1 MRTPWPLGS
10 FGQGARIERHRF
22 RDGWFDGASGEPGL
36 RHGLALFGLGATER
50 MGAFPS
56 RDILALLSS
65 ACLPGPHAGLGLSK
79 IVL

>member
-10 FGQGARIERHRF
+10 FGQGAQIGRHLF

-36 RHGLALFGLGATER
+36 RHGLVLFRLGATER

-56 RDILALLSS
+56 RDILALLSF
-65 ACLPGPHAGLGLSK
+65 ACLPGARAPRGLC
-79 IVL
+79 V